1 MVVSAKSGE
10 GIAEALAAIEA
21 DLPRPAVEVAAL
33 LPYDRGDL
41 LSRVHDNGEVI
52 SLEHTGDGTLLKA
65 RVNEALAGELAA
77 YPA

>member
-1 MVVSAKSGE
+1 M
-10 GIAEALAAIEA
+10 
-21 DLPRPAVEVAAL
+21 AAL

-65 RVNEALAGELAA
+65 RVSEALAGELAPYA
-77 YPA
+77 A